1 MTNTTNLLLLNAF
14 NNYKNR
20 VYKKF
25 PKIAGYISLARS
37 YSLVKDVNFNP
48 GDGVTTEVV
57 VGKSALTSGDF
68 DYLVVYLNDGTEDT
82 DIQSR
87 WFVMD
92 EERLRGGQY
101 RLTLRRDLLADMLN
115 STVAASMP
123 VDINKAIITDNGGSN
138 PLLFNHEDVSVN
150 QIKSEREI
158 LLKDPTQVPWLVLY
172 LKKGVL
178 GADHEITIST
188 GSVTPD
194 YTIGTSIAD

>member
-1 MTNTTNLLLLNAF
+1 MTDTTNLLLLNKF

-20 VYKKF
+20 VYRKF
-25 PKIAGYISLARS
+25 PKIAGYLSLAAS

-48 GDGVTTEVV
+48 SDGVTTEVV
-57 VGKSALTSGDF
+57 VGKGALTSGDY
-68 DYLVVYLNDGTEDT
+68 DYLVVYLNDGDQDT

-92 EERLRGGQY
+92 EERTRGGQY
-101 RLTLRRDLLADMLN
+101 KLTLRRDLVADMLD
-115 STVAASMP
+115 STLTASMP

-138 PLLFNHEDVSVN
+138 PLLFNHEDITVN

-158 LLKDPTQVPWLVLY
+158 LLKDPTQCPWLVLY
-172 LKKGVL
+172 LKKDVL
-178 GADHEITIST
+178 GNDHSITIST

-194 YTIGTSIAD
+194 YTINTSIAD